1 MTKEAVIS
9 EHEEALMIKYDRL
22 SDEVRRLE
30 SLAELA
36 WSEARKE
43 HWKNN
48 KPEPLTGGAE
58 GTRVET
64 LMMDDLRPNATT
76 KEMVGFVR
84 PESVE
89 PKGAS

>member
-1 MTKEAVIS
+1 VTKEAVIS

-48 KPEPLTGGAE
+48 KPEPLTVGVLKAL
-58 GTRVET
+58 ET
-64 LMMDDLRPNATT
+64 LMVDDLRPTATT